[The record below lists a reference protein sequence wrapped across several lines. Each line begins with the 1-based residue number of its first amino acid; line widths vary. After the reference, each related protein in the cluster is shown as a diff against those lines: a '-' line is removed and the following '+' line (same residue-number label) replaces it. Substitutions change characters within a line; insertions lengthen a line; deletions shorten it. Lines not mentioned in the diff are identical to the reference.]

1 MTRLTR
7 PMFLFR
13 LAFTLMIWS
22 GITSCFGSKP
32 VQYFV
37 KGGLDTT
44 MMQSFSIPE
53 SHIQKGDILSITV
66 YSASP
71 EASAQFNQT
80 GGSGAVSSP
89 SGVKGLNGVSTSSQ
103 QISGYLVDNK
113 GEIRMHGLGKIK
125 AEGLTREELENEIS
139 AKLKET
145 GKLIDPYCMIRYN
158 NFKITVLGEVRTPGV
173 FNIPTERANVF
184 EAIGLA
190 GDISDY
196 GLKDKVI
203 LVREDMGK
211 RVYKQLDLTDPQVFN
226 SPDFFLRQ
234 NDLIVVQS
242 DTRKPTAVDQRNLTL
257 ITVAASLISTVAI
270 FISIFK

>member
-1 MTRLTR
+1 MIRLIR
-7 PMFLFR
+7 LMSPFR
-13 LAFTLMIWS
+13 LVFSVMILS
-22 GITSCFGSKP
+22 GLTSCFGTKP
-32 VQYFV
+32 VQYFE

-44 MMQSFSIPE
+44 KLQDFSIPQTR
-53 SHIQKGDILSITV
+53 IQKGDILSITV

-80 GGSGAVSSP
+80 GGSGAVTSP
-89 SGVKGLNGVSTSSQ
+89 SGMRGIGGGTTSNQ
-103 QISGYLVDNK
+103 LISGYLVDDN
-113 GEIRMHGLGKIK
+113 GEIRMHVLGKIK
-125 AEGLTREELENEIS
+125 AEGLTRAELEDEIS
-139 AKLKET
+139 TKLKET
-145 GKLIDPYCMIRYN
+145 GKLIDPYCVIRYN
-158 NFKITVLGEVRTPGV
+158 NFKITVLGEVKTPGV
-173 FNIPTERANVF
+173 FNIPTERANVL

-190 GDISDY
+190 GDIGDY

-211 RVYKQLDLTDPQVFN
+211 RTYKTLDLTDPKVFN
-226 SPDFFLRQ
+226 SPDFFLKQ